1 MAGQK
6 NFEVD
11 QNATFS
17 FVLEYRDNDGN
28 AIDLT
33 GASAKMQVRDTKGG
47 AKLAVTLTSPSGG
60 IVINPVNGKLT
71 IKMTPTE
78 AEDPANQLDL
88 RKIYY
93 AKYRKSDEIK
103 KKAVKAK
110 EALKTYLDG
119 ISWLRFDGFDKYGRV
134 LGTLFQTKEDTV
146 SVNQKMIDDGHGYVY
161 NGGTKQT
168 L

>member
-17 FVLEYRDNDGN
+17 FILEYKDDNGN

-60 IVINPVNGKLT
+60 IVIDQLNGKLT
-71 IKMTPTE
+71 IKMTPTQTNKLFY
-78 AEDPANQLDL
+78 PKSSYDL
-88 RKIYY
+88 MVVD
-93 AKYRKSDEIK
+93 S
-103 KKAVKAK
+103 
-110 EALKTYLDG
+110 
-119 ISWLRFDGFDKYGRV
+119 
-134 LGTLFQTKEDTV
+134 
-146 SVNQKMIDDGHGYVY
+146 N
-161 NGGTKQT
+161 GTK
-168 L
+168 

>member
-17 FVLEYRDNDGN
+17 FILEYKDDDGN

-60 IVINPVNGKLT
+60 IVIDQLNGKLT
-71 IKMTPTE
+71 IKMTPTQTNKLFY
-78 AEDPANQLDL
+78 PKSSYDL
-88 RKIYY
+88 MVVDSNGNKI
-93 AKYRKSDEIK
+93 KLLE
-103 KKAVKAK
+103 
-110 EALKTYLDG
+110 
-119 ISWLRFDGFDKYGRV
+119 GFM
-134 LGTLFQTKEDTV
+134 TLNR
-146 SVNQKMIDDGHGYVY
+146 SVTI
-161 NGGTKQT
+161 
-168 L
+168 